1 MNNIKEEADLKVI
14 QNTKLLDTESYFSNE
29 MMKLVIDQFM
39 TKNNINLNPETSKYI
54 NNLVVSEYINEF
66 YGRAV

>member
-1 MNNIKEEADLKVI
+1 MVDKIMEQQLTDLMKKNKIKLNAD
-14 QNTKLLDTESYFSNE
+14 TY
-29 MMKLVIDQFM
+29 
-39 TKNNINLNPETSKYI
+39 KYI